1 MEDVLR
7 DSALWRRRIAKM
19 KRLMFL
25 SLSVFK
31 RRQQKSAITDHQR
44 IFLDPLPLQKKK
56 IIIIIRQTEGDLIP
70 TFEEVPSLPP
80 QFSGLH

>member
-44 IFLDPLPLQKKK
+44 IFLDPLPLQKKNNNNK
-56 IIIIIRQTEGDLIP
+56 ANGGRLN
-70 TFEEVPSLPP
+70 SNL
-80 QFSGLH
+80 

>member
-44 IFLDPLPLQKKK
+44 IFLDPLPLQKKNNNNNK
-56 IIIIIRQTEGDLIP
+56 ANGGRLN
-70 TFEEVPSLPP
+70 SNL
-80 QFSGLH
+80 

>member
-44 IFLDPLPLQKKK
+44 IFLDSLPLQKKNNNNNK
-56 IIIIIRQTEGDLIP
+56 ANGGRLN
-70 TFEEVPSLPP
+70 SNL
-80 QFSGLH
+80 